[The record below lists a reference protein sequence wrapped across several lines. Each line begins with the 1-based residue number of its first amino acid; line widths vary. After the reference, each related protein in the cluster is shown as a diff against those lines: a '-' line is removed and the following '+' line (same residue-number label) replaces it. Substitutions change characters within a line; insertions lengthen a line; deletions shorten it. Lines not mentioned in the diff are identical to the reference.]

1 MTDQTRYVFST
12 AQVVRYRFPT
22 HINDLVM
29 DRAEAETSEAFIVVL
44 EPGEAP
50 PLHVHEDAEQ
60 VFFVQKGTGILQIG
74 DEPRQVFPVNPGDLV
89 RIPAHT
95 HHRIR
100 CEGTEA
106 LVYLSIDC
114 FLHGRPAAEPT
125 WESHVRALCVQNGWN
140 FDEVAPHPKKG

>member
-1 MTDQTRYVFST
+1 MTQPRYVYST
-12 AQVVRYRFPT
+12 ADIIRYRFPT
-22 HINDLVM
+22 HVNDLVM

-44 EPGEAP
+44 EPGQAP
-50 PLHVHEDAEQ
+50 PLHVHDDAEQ
-60 VFFVQKGTGILQIG
+60 IFFVQKGAGKLQIG
-74 DEPRQVFPVNPGDLV
+74 NEPHQVYPVMPGDLV

-95 HHRIR
+95 PHRIR

-125 WESHVRALCVQNGWN
+125 WESHVRVMCTQNGWN
-140 FDEVAPHPKKG
+140 FDKVAPRREKDG